1 MAGYTRQDTA
11 DNIADTKTIDAA
23 DLDAE
28 FDAVEAAFNN
38 STGHTHDGTTAEGA
52 PIEVTGPNQEYLSEA
67 AQFRPKT
74 DDTYDLGSATFQWK
88 DLYVDGTANIDSLV
102 ADTADIDGGTIDN
115 TVIGGTTPAAGSFT
129 NITVSGTVDGRDVA
143 ADGTKLDGIEAG
155 ADVTDTANVT
165 AAGALMDSELTNITA
180 VKALDQGVATTDS
193 PTFAAI
199 TVIGNV
205 DGRDVSVDG
214 TKLDTIETNA
224 DVTDTA
230 NVTAAG
236 ALMDSE
242 LTNIAA
248 VKALDQGV
256 ATTDSPTFAAITV
269 TGNVDG
275 RDVSVDGT
283 KLDTIETNAD
293 VTDTANVT
301 AAGALMDSELTN
313 ITAVKALDQG
323 VATTDSPTFAAITA
337 SIDLSTSTLTGT
349 TSEFNTALSDGSFA
363 TLAGTETLTNKTIN
377 AADNTLQAVGLGQ
390 CYLQYTNATTCTL
403 IQKNGKLIQIEGELH
418 VIPNAGVTLGTGGL
432 SSSTLYYVYAYDNS
446 GTLTLEA
453 STTAWTVSTTAGNEG
468 TPIKTGDNTRTLV
481 GMAYANTS
489 TQFSSDMVIS
499 YWNPVLRVRN
509 FTETSEL
516 TTSSTSWVALG
527 TAVYFL
533 WFTGF
538 PRPHAFA
545 SCPFVNSLVAGNT
558 FGALYLN
565 GTNRQVANAMQ
576 GSTEAAGHFPS
587 GTTAPTQGRNYY
599 QLWGVVGGGT
609 GTYGIASSLF
619 PTTQIEYW
627 G

>member
-129 NITVSGTVDGRDVA
+129 TVSATSNITVGGTVDGRDVA
-143 ADGTKLDGIEAG
+143 ADGTKLDGIEAN

-242 LTNIAA
+242 LTNI
-248 VKALDQGV
+248 
-256 ATTDSPTFAAITV
+256 
-269 TGNVDG
+269 
-275 RDVSVDGT
+275 
-283 KLDTIETNAD
+283 
-293 VTDTANVT
+293 
-301 AAGALMDSELTN
+301 
-313 ITAVKALDQG
+313 TAVKVLDQG

-349 TSEFNTALSDGSFA
+349 TSEFNTALSNGSFA

-390 CYLQYTNATTCTL
+390 CYFQYTNATTCTL
-403 IQKNGKLIQIEGELH
+403 LQKNGKLIQIEGELH
-418 VIPNAGVTLGTGGL
+418 VVPNAGVTLGTGGL
-432 SSSTLYYVYAYDNS
+432 SSSTLYYVYVYDNS

-453 STTAWTVSTTAGNEG
+453 STTAWAVSTTAGNEG
-468 TPIKTGDNTRTLV
+468 VPIKTGDNTRTLV

-509 FTETSEL
+509 FTEASEL
-516 TTSSTSWVALG
+516 TTASTSWVNLG

-533 WFTGF
+533 WFSNF
-538 PRPHAFA
+538 PRPRAFA
-545 SCPFVNSLVAGNT
+545 ACPIVNSLVAGNT

-576 GSTEAAGHFPS
+576 GATESAGYFPS
-587 GTTAPTQGRNYY
+587 ATTTPTQGRNYY

-609 GTYGIASSLF
+609 GTYGIAGSLY
-619 PTTQIEYW
+619 PTTQVEYW

>member
-38 STGHTHDGTTAEGA
+38 STGHSHDGTAAEGA

-88 DLYVDGTANIDSLV
+88 DLYIDGTANIDSLV

-115 TVIGGTTPAAGSFT
+115 AAIGGTTPAAGSFT

-143 ADGTKLDGIEAG
+143 ADGTKLDTIETN

-165 AAGALMDSELTNITA
+165 AAGALMDSELTNIAA

-199 TVIGNV
+199 TVTGNV

-214 TKLDTIETNA
+214 AKLDTIETNA

-313 ITAVKALDQG
+313 IAAVKALDQG

-390 CYLQYTNATTCTL
+390 CYFQYTNATTCTL
-403 IQKNGKLIQIEGELH
+403 LQKNGKLIQIEGELH
-418 VIPNAGVTLGTGGL
+418 VVPNAGVTLGTGGL
-432 SSSTLYYVYAYDNS
+432 SSSTLYYVYVYDNS

-453 STTAWTVSTTAGNEG
+453 STTAWAVSTTAGNEG
-468 TPIKTGDNTRTLV
+468 VPIKTGDNTRTLV

-509 FTETSEL
+509 FTEASEL
-516 TTSSTSWVALG
+516 TTASTSWVNLG

-533 WFTGF
+533 WFSNF
-538 PRPHAFA
+538 PRPRAFA
-545 SCPFVNSLVAGNT
+545 ACPIVNSLVAGNT

-576 GSTEAAGHFPS
+576 GATESAGYFPS
-587 GTTAPTQGRNYY
+587 ATTTPTQGRNYY

-609 GTYGIASSLF
+609 GTYGIAGSLY
-619 PTTQIEYW
+619 PTTQVEYW